1 MLAARMFMI
10 FHIFFYNFLCFLCIL
25 RIKIGYKKKK
35 TPFSCR
41 IIIKNICKSINILY
55 ILFINI
61 VYSVDSIHFLSVF
74 PQKKKIKYDII
85 LFLYIILLSSCGKI
99 FLAACAYTLSRILTP
114 FAAKDCLTL
123 RYA

>member
-1 MLAARMFMI
+1 M
-10 FHIFFYNFLCFLCIL
+10 CIL

-41 IIIKNICKSINILY
+41 IITKNICKSMNILC
-55 ILFINI
+55 ILFINN
-61 VYSVDSIHFLSVF
+61 VYSVDSIHFLSVLL
-74 PQKKKIKYDII
+74 QKKKVKYNII

-99 FLAACAYTLSRILTP
+99 FLAACKYALRRILTP

-123 RYA
+123 GYV